1 MVDRVDIDI
10 FCYMYMIW
18 VVLFVIVDTFCYPVL
33 DCMYEM
39 LVIIIST
46 RYKST
51 FVP

>member
-18 VVLFVIVDTFCYPVL
+18 VVLFVFVDTFCYPFL
-33 DCMYEM
+33 DCMYE
-39 LVIIIST
+39 LPVIIIST
-46 RYKST
+46 RYKRT